1 MIHIKNFRLFESSVY
16 EMPQDIKDKL
26 HDDGEGN
33 YLFYHYSNQSRDFIK
48 PGTGENTLMTS
59 REEISALSSIG
70 GLAMFYTSTNYKEG
84 GMGPWQHIVKIPH
97 EEVYYFNGDTLNFY
111 DIAYEKFRKI
121 YNGVNF
127 PKLAFNPNYQVAWI
141 TKVANEHGYKMTV
154 AKWSNTLRAQT
165 TLSLT
170 PDTIKKDSY

>member
-48 PGTGENTLMTS
+48 PGTGENTLKTS

-70 GLAMFYTSTNYKEG
+70 GLAMFYTSPNYKEG

-97 EEVYYFNGDTLNFY
+97 EEVYYFNGDALNFY